1 MCTYNGAWTTCDE
14 NERGSLEVGK
24 VADMCVLSGNPY
36 DLDPASLGSLKIEG
50 LLLGGVPYAEQRQG
64 FASAVVKGMLGKAKI

>member
-1 MCTYNGAWTTCDE
+1 MCTYNGAWTTFDE

-36 DLDPASLGSLKIEG
+36 DLDPAPLGSLKIEG

>member
-1 MCTYNGAWTTCDE
+1 
-14 NERGSLEVGK
+14 
-24 VADMCVLSGNPY
+24 MCVLSGNPY